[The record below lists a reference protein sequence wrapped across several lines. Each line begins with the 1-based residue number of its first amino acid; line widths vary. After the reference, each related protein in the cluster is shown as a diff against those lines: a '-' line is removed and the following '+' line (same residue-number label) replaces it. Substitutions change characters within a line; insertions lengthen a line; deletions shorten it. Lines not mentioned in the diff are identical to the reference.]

1 MQLGFMLKED
11 ELIHDDGNYVSI
23 LSAAP
28 MPKVKEHRQHE
39 INSHSKMLACAAA
52 WQHAHSISRDGLESD
67 GRANVGLQRSDR
79 SVF

>member
-1 MQLGFMLKED
+1 MLKDD
-11 ELIHDDGNYVSI
+11 ELIHDVGNYASI

-28 MPKVKEHRQHE
+28 MLKGKDHRQHE
-39 INSHSKMLACAAA
+39 INAHSKMVACAAA
-52 WQHAHSISRDGLESD
+52 AQHAHSISRDGLESD